1 MKAVTALSDFVGRTF
16 AIWVIVFAV
25 LGFVLP
31 STFSLFAPWIVVLL
45 GIIMFGMG
53 LTISGKDFSEVA
65 RRPFDVAIGVIA
77 QFLIMPLLAVLL
89 TRIVPMSPEVA
100 AGVILVGCCP
110 GGTASNVM
118 TYLSKGDVALS
129 VACTSVT
136 TLAAPIVTPF
146 LVWLFASQY
155 LPVDAMS
162 MFISIVKV
170 ILVPLALGFLLQKI
184 APGLVKAAV
193 PMLPLVSVIGIVLIV
208 AAVVA
213 VNKAAIAQSG
223 LLIFAVVVL
232 HNGLGLLLG
241 YFAAR
246 FAGLSLAKRKAISIE
261 VGMQNS
267 GLGAALANAHFSPL
281 AAVPSAVFSVWHNIS
296 GALIANW
303 YARLDEN
310 EAEEQEVKAATR

>member
-1 MKAVTALSDFVGRTF
+1 ML
-16 AIWVIVFAV
+16 
-25 LGFVLP
+25 
-31 STFSLFAPWIVVLL
+31 
-45 GIIMFGMG
+45 
-53 LTISGKDFSEVA
+53 
-65 RRPFDVAIGVIA
+65 A
-77 QFLIMPLLAVLL
+77 QFIIMPLLAVLL
-89 TRIVPMSPEVA
+89 TRIIPMSPEVA

-136 TLAAPIVTPF
+136 TLLAPLVTPF
-146 LVWLFASQY
+146 LVWFFASQY

-170 ILVPLALGFLLQKI
+170 ILVPLALGFVLQKLV
-184 APGLVKAAV
+184 PGLVKAAV

-223 LLIFAVVVL
+223 LLIFAVVFL
-232 HNGLGLLLG
+232 HNGFGLLLG

-296 GALIANW
+296 GALIASY
-303 YARLDEN
+303 YARM
-310 EAEEQEVKAATR
+310 EEEPTETQTVTR

>member
-1 MKAVTALSDFVGRTF
+1 MKAIAAFSDFVGRTF
-16 AIWVIVFAV
+16 AIWVIVFAI

-31 STFSLFAPWIVVLL
+31 STFSVFAPWIVVLL

-53 LTISGKDFSEVA
+53 LTISGKDFAEVA
-65 RRPFDVAIGVIA
+65 KRPFEVAIGVLA
-77 QFLIMPLLAVLL
+77 QFIIMPLLAVLL
-89 TRIVPMSPEVA
+89 TRIIPMSPEVA

-136 TLAAPIVTPF
+136 TLLAPLVTPF
-146 LVWLFASQY
+146 LVWFFANQY

-170 ILVPLALGFLLQKI
+170 ILLPLALGFILQKLV
-184 APGLVKAAV
+184 PGLVKAAV

-208 AAVVA
+208 SAVVA

-232 HNGLGLLLG
+232 HNSFGLVLG

-296 GALIANW
+296 GALIASY
-303 YARLDEN
+303 YARM
-310 EAEEQEVKAATR
+310 EEEPSETKTATR